1 MAEAGVIFER
11 GGITF
16 SGRTGGG
23 ATPGGAGGGGGG
35 AAEPAG
41 FTKQNRITQIQWDS
55 TNHTIQFKK
64 GNVLVEDGSEDAEWT
79 DLVDFEDYDV

>member
-23 ATPGGAGGGGGG
+23 TAPGGAGGGGGG
-35 AAEPAG
+35 EPAG
-41 FTKQNRITQIQWDS
+41 FVVQKRITQIQWDS
-55 TNHTIQFKK
+55 ENHKLQIKK
-64 GNVLVEDGSEDAEWT
+64 ANVLVQEGSEDAEWT
-79 DLVDFEDYDV
+79 DLLEFAAYDV